1 MEEPKQL
8 DLRSLWFL
16 DLLALLE
23 PIEQFTNEVKRI
35 TALQCLDFPERMTM
49 IREACSALLRELQA
63 RFEAFAKQLEERKNE
78 LQTILNEPKLDLI
91 EQMQGLLK
99 ELFEVGQKIALRE
112 ELTKRLE
119 AESPEEILQAYE
131 DSLTAGE
138 TDTVEM
144 FEAYAGDILKRK
156 GNEAS
161 VAAFKERQE
170 RARDLRLTPDQLRAK
185 QELQQL
191 ERLGTSLRAIFLDI
205 VSGVK
210 FLINSDIDPPLPS
223 PG

>member
-23 PIEQFTNEVKRI
+23 PIEQFTNEVKKI
-35 TALQCLDFPERMTM
+35 TALQSLDFPERMTM

-78 LQTILNEPKLDLI
+78 LQTILKEPKLDLI

-112 ELTKRLE
+112 ELTKRWE
-119 AESPEEILQAYE
+119 AESSEEILQAYE

-138 TDTVEM
+138 TDTVKM
-144 FEAYAGDILKRK
+144 FEAYAEDILKRK
-156 GNEAS
+156 SNEAS

-170 RARDLRLTPDQLRAK
+170 RARDLRLTSEQLRGK
-185 QELQQL
+185 RELQDL
-191 ERLGTSLRAIFLDI
+191 ERLGKSLHTIFLDI
-205 VSGVK
+205 VAGVK

-223 PG
+223 SA